1 MNQGKWVVDVSY
13 PASIRH
19 MFGNGKGRSKK
30 LTTGTTDKAQADKRE
45 MEIAHKIYR
54 LFDAKQLEY
63 AKRNEVQ
70 ADNVATD
77 IIYRTAKAFNYNG
90 GNIPDLSPDT
100 DYDVLL
106 AMKTALD
113 GYNEM
118 IENMRPEL
126 NEGHIDGI
134 RKAIKNY

>member
-1 MNQGKWVVDVSY
+1 
-13 PASIRH
+13 
-19 MFGNGKGRSKK
+19 
-30 LTTGTTDKAQADKRE
+30 

-54 LFDAKQLEY
+54 LFDDKQLEY

-118 IENMRPEL
+118 IENMMPEL

-134 RKAIKNY
+134 RKAIKNYWDKNIDYTIFHL